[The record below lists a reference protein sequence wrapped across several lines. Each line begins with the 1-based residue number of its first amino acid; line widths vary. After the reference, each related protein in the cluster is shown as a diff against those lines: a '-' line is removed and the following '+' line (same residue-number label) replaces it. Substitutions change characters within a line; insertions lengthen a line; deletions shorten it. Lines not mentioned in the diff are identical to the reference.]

1 MRSMRKSSLFSAVC
15 ALVVLVC
22 TVLITHRPVESASL
36 DLILNATETTI
47 SDGERFRL
55 VYVFRPE
62 DCASNLRLLA
72 AVQRPALRSRL
83 TVAGL
88 LYGSEKDVPRAR
100 RLLARAG
107 VETPIRPLTT
117 RQSAALAPLGHR
129 AMPFWLLFNPEGQLV
144 LSLSTPTTLQEHLR
158 TIDLLTRVTDA
169 RQEA

>member
-1 MRSMRKSSLFSAVC
+1 MRKSSLFSAVC
-15 ALVVLVC
+15 VLVVMAC
-22 TVLITHRPVESASL
+22 TGLIMHRPAESASL
-36 DLILNATETTI
+36 NLILNTPDIT
-47 SDGERFRL
+47 SGSERFRL

-62 DCASNLRLLA
+62 DCAGNLRLLA

-88 LYGSEKDVPRAR
+88 LYGSDQDVPRAR

-129 AMPFWLLFNPEGQLV
+129 AMPFWLLFDPEGQLV
-144 LSLSTPTTLQEHLR
+144 LSLSTPATVQEHLR
-158 TIDLLTRVTDA
+158 TIDLLTKVTDA
-169 RQEA
+169 R